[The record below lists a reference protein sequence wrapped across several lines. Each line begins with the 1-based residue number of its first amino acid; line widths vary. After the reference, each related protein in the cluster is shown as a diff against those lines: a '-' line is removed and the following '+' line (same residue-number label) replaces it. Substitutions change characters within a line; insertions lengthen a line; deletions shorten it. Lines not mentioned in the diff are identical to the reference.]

1 MTKKTYTYHNNS
13 RVARYFAEKRGGKY
27 IGFMGDLELQLEIIK
42 DNNRDKDIRTSKKG
56 AYVVEYDKW
65 YYWKYYWCRKWFST
79 CDCHTITHISVVRSI
94 SKYIRQYGHCFD
106 IYCGIHDKIS
116 VMA

>member
-1 MTKKTYTYHNNS
+1 MNFRLHYQKNSYNRKENMTKKTYTYHNNS

-56 AYVVEYDKW
+56 AYVVEYDK
-65 YYWKYYWCRKWFST
+65 
-79 CDCHTITHISVVRSI
+79 
-94 SKYIRQYGHCFD
+94 
-106 IYCGIHDKIS
+106 
-116 VMA
+116 

>member
-1 MTKKTYTYHNNS
+1 MTQFTSIGVDMKNKTYTYHDNS

-56 AYVVEYDKW
+56 AYVVEYDK
-65 YYWKYYWCRKWFST
+65 
-79 CDCHTITHISVVRSI
+79 
-94 SKYIRQYGHCFD
+94 
-106 IYCGIHDKIS
+106 
-116 VMA
+116 